1 MRDFPGDSVVKKLP
15 ANAGDMVW
23 PLDQEDIL
31 EEDIETQSRIPW
43 TEEPGLL
50 SIVLQ
55 SIGDD

>member
-1 MRDFPGDSVVKKLP
+1 MQETW
-15 ANAGDMVW
+15 VW